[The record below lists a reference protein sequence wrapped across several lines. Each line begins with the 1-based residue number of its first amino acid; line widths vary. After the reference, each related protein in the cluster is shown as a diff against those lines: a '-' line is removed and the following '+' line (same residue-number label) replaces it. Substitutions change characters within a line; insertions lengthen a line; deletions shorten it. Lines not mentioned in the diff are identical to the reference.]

1 MVIKMGILGIVII
14 CCIIISIWI
23 QTNYRRYQN
32 NEIDNKNTTLS
43 SRIKV
48 LNLICVDSWIYAL
61 LIMILLLQGNDYS
74 ILIVTVSAVLLCM
87 VTIAK
92 GIIII
97 KSLDYIIEDTTEQAF
112 SRTLIKVAPVEI
124 LNIISVI
131 LFVL

>member
-14 CCIIISIWI
+14 WCIIISIWI

-97 KSLDYIIEDTTEQAF
+97 NSLDYIIEDTTEQAF